1 MQNTMMVL
9 LKKILWYIHSQ
20 LLNDLYFRDLDQLVA
35 EEVIVSSKERVM
47 YFLSFLTNNILNF
60 YSYVTQS

>member
-9 LKKILWYIHSQ
+9 LKKILLYTHFQ
-20 LLNDLYFRDLDQLVA
+20 LLNDLYFRDLDQLVV
-35 EEVIVSSKERVM
+35 EEVTVSSRERVM